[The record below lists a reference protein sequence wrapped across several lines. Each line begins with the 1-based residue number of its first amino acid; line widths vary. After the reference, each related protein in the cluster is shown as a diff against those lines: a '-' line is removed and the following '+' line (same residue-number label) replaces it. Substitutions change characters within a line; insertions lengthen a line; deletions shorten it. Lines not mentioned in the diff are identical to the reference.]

1 MQKVIVLERICLL
14 VKRILEV
21 VHVSSIDGGSG
32 DTVKHTHTHTRLLLQ
47 HSTRTSTGRH
57 RHDTHAH
64 AQNKHS
70 RPASTVCPGVRGR
83 HYSTQYARADSDSRP
98 GRLAATLWGTIRDR
112 DYGGRHQSGGTRCAK
127 NLYPHR
133 ETQWNCPSGGCYRSG
148 C

>member
-32 DTVKHTHTHTRLLLQ
+32 DTVKHTHTHTLVYCCNTAQ
-47 HSTRTSTGRH
+47 GQAQVGTVT
-57 RHDTHAH
+57 THTH
-64 AQNKHS
+64 THKHS

-98 GRLAATLWGTIRDR
+98 GRLAVTL
-112 DYGGRHQSGGTRCAK
+112 
-127 NLYPHR
+127 
-133 ETQWNCPSGGCYRSG
+133 
-148 C
+148 